1 MDNSTGVNSDACLSD
16 QDMPCK
22 TLDFALEHLK
32 SNTEIILLPGF
43 QILTEKKQVSNL
55 ENISIVAN
63 GSMEETVINC
73 TNSGAGMEFVHVR
86 NLVINGLWIRNCG
99 SLQQSTSR
107 ENENSTFYMFR
118 SAVYVLNCTSVS
130 VFGCNFV
137 HNYGLGM
144 VIFDTNGLVDI
155 SFSRFINNSV
165 PSYEVSDYPGGGGL
179 YIEHSTCSPS
189 YDNDAIP
196 CGTSPFANG
205 SDYTILNCTFH
216 NNTATNLPNASTI
229 VISKKGPT
237 LSRLSIGGGMK
248 IALRGYSSNN
258 WITISECYFD
268 RNHAFL
274 GGALVIQISD
284 RAASNYINLKG
295 GTMFN
300 NHASHGGG
308 AIEFGIYNEASDDIA
323 HNRITTENIT
333 FSSNHAQYGGGVG
346 FYSSRRPTFHPFYYV
361 SFLNCTWTLNTA
373 AVGAAIVMY
382 PEDWSYM
389 SEGSL
394 PVPVFHNCQFIGN
407 QLISFKR
414 ETHEFIHHQTPKSQ
428 LNWGSG
434 IIYSDTFT
442 INVSGNVTFIGNVGS
457 CIHISAALINVLN
470 SSNLLFNS
478 NYALRG
484 AGLSLVG
491 YAALMAHEN
500 SSVSFFNNTADDVGG
515 AVYYSTID
523 HLDFVNSRRCFFR
536 YPGYHDPDDWLA
548 KFSFVNNTAKNYGH
562 AIYATTLLP
571 CIPANGMNSTRNF
584 NKVFVDWN
592 SFHFQPK
599 EIKFLIAT
607 DPATIITRSHFNI
620 STSPGNVTD
629 LQLTLTDDLNQTV
642 NSILFASCDS
652 KYLPHSCDDI
662 DLRGS
667 EYISNNKIVIKGNL
681 NKSLLFN
688 LRVTTITSRPIARLI
703 NITLNLC
710 PPGFYLN
717 DSVCKCATA
726 PDSSQGHELPG
737 ILACDEK
744 QQHAYLEIGYW
755 AGLYKDKP
763 ATAECPAGYC
773 KYKKSDGKYNG
784 EILLPS
790 NYNLINELLCAEA
803 NRDGLTCGL
812 CKVNYSVFYHSG
824 RYNCEKCNYPIP
836 GLGILFY
843 FLSELVPLTVIFL
856 IVIIF
861 DINLMSGIANSFIF
875 FAQTMDFYQVTLPN
889 YKMPEQFTQLT
900 EVYWFIIGFFNLE
913 FFRTDALSFCL
924 FHGAR
929 TLDILVFKY
938 VTTAFGL
945 LLICLLVALM
955 KVFRCHKFLGKC
967 RKNSESSQYTVMNGL
982 TAFLVL
988 TYSQCAKVSFEL
1000 LSQLKIYVD
1009 NGNEEFEVHYA
1020 VQLEGNIPYFHTQ
1033 HLKFAIPAIIV
1044 LCYLLIVPIFL
1055 VCHPLYSTC
1064 MRKITSRELG
1074 AKICSSKCKTNCSFF
1089 TLLTKPILDAFQSPY
1104 KDDARFFAGMA
1115 FFYRLL
1121 MAGLF
1126 AFDPTALNAF
1136 ASLLVF
1142 LIFILMVRTVFHPYR
1157 IRIHNTVESLI
1168 FADLAFINGITLYNS
1183 ISSQIQPEN
1192 HQKYFQYFL
1201 AIQLVL
1207 IYIPIIGISVYAT
1220 VKCAQYFRILR
1231 SFGCDGW
1238 LQDSRDSR
1246 ATVTTVF
1253 DPVDQAAVN
1262 ASNSFDE
1269 SRLPARLFDSS
1280 KSINTRSTTS
1290 SMREGG
1296 YGSFDFNNN
1305 S

>member
-1 MDNSTGVNSDACLSD
+1 MSNNTGVNSDACLSD
-16 QDMPCK
+16 QDTPCK
-22 TLDFALEHLK
+22 TLDFALEHLNR

-43 QILTEKKQVSNL
+43 QILAETNRVSNL

-73 TNSGAGMEFVHVR
+73 TDLGAGMEFVHVR
-86 NLVINGLWIRNCG
+86 NLVIKGLWIRNCG
-99 SLQQSTSR
+99 SLQRSTSI
-107 ENENSTFYMFR
+107 ENEKSGFYKFR

-130 VFGCNFV
+130 VFDCNFV

-144 VIFDTNGLVDI
+144 VIFDTNGTVNI
-155 SFSRFINNSV
+155 SNSRFINNSV
-165 PSYEVSDYPGGGGL
+165 PLYEESDYPGGGGL
-179 YIEHSTCSPS
+179 YIEHSICSPS
-189 YDNDAIP
+189 NDNDATP
-196 CGTSPFANG
+196 CGTNPFANG
-205 SDYTILNCTFH
+205 SNYTIHNCTFH
-216 NNTATNLPNASTI
+216 HNNATNLPNASFMF
-229 VISKKGPT
+229 ISKKGPT
-237 LSRLSIGGGMK
+237 LSRLGIGGGMK
-248 IALRGYSSNN
+248 ISLRGYSSHNS
-258 WITISECYFD
+258 ITISQCYFD

-274 GGALVIQISD
+274 GGALVIQVSN
-284 RAASNYINLKG
+284 RATNNSINLKG
-295 GTMFN
+295 GTMIYN
-300 NHASHGGG
+300 RAIHGGG
-308 AIEFGIYNEASDDIA
+308 AIEFGIYSENSDDIA
-323 HNRITTENIT
+323 QNNITTENIT

-346 FYSSRRPTFHPFYYV
+346 FYSSRRPTFHPLNYV
-361 SFLNCTWTLNTA
+361 SFLNCTWTSNTG

-407 QLISFKR
+407 ELISFKR
-414 ETHEFIHHQTPKSQ
+414 ENREFIHHQSFKSQ

-442 INVSGNVTFIGNVGS
+442 INVSGNVTFNGNVGS
-457 CIHISAALINVLN
+457 CIHITAALINVL
-470 SSNLLFNS
+470 SYSNLQFNS

-491 YAALMAHEN
+491 YAALMAHKN
-500 SSVSFFNNTADDVGG
+500 TSVSFFNNTADDVGG

-536 YPGYHDPDDWLA
+536 YPGYIHPDYWLA
-548 KFSFVNNTAKNYGH
+548 NFSFVNNTAKNYGK

-571 CIPANGMNSTRNF
+571 CIPSENGTNSTINF
-584 NKVFVDWN
+584 KNWK
-592 SFHFQPK
+592 SFHFQPNDT
-599 EIKFLIAT
+599 EFLIAT
-607 DPATIITRSHFNI
+607 DPATIRTKLHFNI
-620 STSPGNVTD
+620 STSPGKVTD
-629 LQLTLTDDLNQTV
+629 LQLTLTDDLNQTI
-642 NSILFASCDS
+642 NSVLFASCDS
-652 KYLPHSCDDI
+652 IYLSHSCKGI
-662 DLRGS
+662 DLKGS
-667 EYISNNKIVIKGNL
+667 EYISNNKIVIKGNVT
-681 NKSLLFN
+681 NESLLFN
-688 LRVTTITSRPIARLI
+688 LRVTTITSRPIAKLI
-703 NITLNLC
+703 NVTLDPC

-717 DSVCKCATA
+717 DSVCQCATA
-726 PDSSQGHELPG
+726 PDSSQGHKLPG

-755 AGLYKDKP
+755 AGKYNEKP
-763 ATAECPAGYC
+763 ATAECPVGYC
-773 KYKKSDGKYNG
+773 KYNKSGKYNG

-790 NYNLINELLCAEA
+790 NYHLINEVLCADA
-803 NRDGLTCGL
+803 NRHGPTCGM
-812 CKVNYSVFYHSG
+812 CKDNYSVFYHSG
-824 RYNCEKCNYPIP
+824 RYNCKKCDNLIS

-843 FLSELVPLTVIFL
+843 FLSELVPLTIIFL

-889 YKMPEQFTQLT
+889 YEMPEKFTQLT

-913 FFRTDALSFCL
+913 FFRTEALSFCL

-945 LLICLLVALM
+945 LLICLLVVLM
-955 KVFRCHKFLGKC
+955 KMFRCHKFLGKC

-1020 VQLEGNIPYFHTQ
+1020 VQLEGNISYFHRK

-1044 LCYLLIVPIFL
+1044 VCYLLIVPIFL
-1055 VCHPLYSTC
+1055 ICHPLYSTC

-1074 AKICSSKCKTNCSFF
+1074 AKICSSRCKTNCSFF

-1104 KDDARFFAGMA
+1104 KDDARFFAGIA

-1142 LIFILMVRTVFHPYR
+1142 LIFVLMVRTIFHPYR

-1168 FADLAFINGITLYNS
+1168 FTDLAFINGITLYNS

-1231 SFGCDGW
+1231 IFGCDGW
-1238 LQDSRDSR
+1238 LQDNSRDSR
-1246 ATVTTVF
+1246 ATVTVF
-1253 DPVDQAAVN
+1253 DPVDQSAVN
-1262 ASNSFDE
+1262 VSNSFNE
-1269 SRLPARLFDSS
+1269 SHLPARLFDGS
-1280 KSINTRSTTS
+1280 KSINTRSTMS